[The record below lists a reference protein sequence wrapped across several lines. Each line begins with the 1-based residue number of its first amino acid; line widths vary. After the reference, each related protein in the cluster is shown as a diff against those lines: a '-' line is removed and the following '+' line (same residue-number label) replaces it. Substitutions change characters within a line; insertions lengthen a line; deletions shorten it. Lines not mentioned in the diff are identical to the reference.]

1 MGGEALRDVW
11 KICTLGFLRRVNSS
25 QSHRNSV
32 GLEEKLQRKYRG
44 ARALHCARQRSTP
57 PRGRP
62 LERSDSAGALSPS
75 EQGKLQQSLHV
86 EQPLQLYWPFP
97 LQNIPEGADGRH
109 LRYHTGYEAD
119 AAERF
124 WRARRSG
131 DVAANLAGRWRNL
144 LDDECLAAEDS
155 CPQREDDRRHLQP
168 RHVGPPLNATLPVK
182 YSAVA
187 GEYFW

>member
-1 MGGEALRDVW
+1 MFLFLPFERFNFTGGLFPS
-11 KICTLGFLRRVNSS
+11 KQKNFSS
-25 QSHRNSV
+25 HFIWSS
-32 GLEEKLQRKYRG
+32 
-44 ARALHCARQRSTP
+44 RS
-57 PRGRP
+57 
-62 LERSDSAGALSPS
+62 SF
-75 EQGKLQQSLHV
+75 
-86 EQPLQLYWPFP
+86 YWPFP
-97 LQNIPEGADGRH
+97 LQDIPDRADGRH
-109 LRYHTGYEAD
+109 LRYHTGYKAD
-119 AAERF
+119 AAQRF

-168 RHVGPPLNATLPVK
+168 RHVGPPLNAMLPVK

>member
-1 MGGEALRDVW
+1 MRI
-11 KICTLGFLRRVNSS
+11 K
-25 QSHRNSV
+25 
-32 GLEEKLQRKYRG
+32 
-44 ARALHCARQRSTP
+44 
-57 PRGRP
+57 GRP
-62 LERSDSAGALSPS
+62 RHLPPCFLPFKLFHFTGTLFPS
-75 EQGKLQQSLHV
+75 KHTKKKLQQSLHL

-97 LQNIPEGADGRH
+97 LQNIPDRADGRH
-109 LRYHTGYEAD
+109 LRYHTGYKAD

-168 RHVGPPLNATLPVK
+168 RHVGPPLNATLLVK